1 MSTLSDEQLGDLAR
15 AYSCEQIIDILGI
28 EPIQLLL
35 AFQEEVSYYIDDFKL
50 RPVDCHDL

>member
-1 MSTLSDEQLGDLAR
+1 MPTLSDEQLGDLAR
-15 AYSCEQIIDILGI
+15 AYSCEQIIDILGL

-35 AFQEEVSYYIDDFKL
+35 AFQEEVNYYIDDFKL

>member
-15 AYSCEQIIDILGI
+15 AYSCEQIIDILGL

-35 AFQEEVSYYIDDFKL
+35 AFQEEVNYYIDDFKL

>member
-1 MSTLSDEQLGDLAR
+1 MSILSDEQLGDLAS

-35 AFQEEVSYYIDDFKL
+35 AFQEEVNYYIDDFKL
-50 RPVDCHDL
+50 RPVDCHDF

>member
-1 MSTLSDEQLGDLAR
+1 MSTLSDEQLSDLAE
-15 AYSCEQIIDILGI
+15 AYSCEQIIDILGL

-35 AFQEEVSYYIDDFKL
+35 AFNEEVNYYIADFKL